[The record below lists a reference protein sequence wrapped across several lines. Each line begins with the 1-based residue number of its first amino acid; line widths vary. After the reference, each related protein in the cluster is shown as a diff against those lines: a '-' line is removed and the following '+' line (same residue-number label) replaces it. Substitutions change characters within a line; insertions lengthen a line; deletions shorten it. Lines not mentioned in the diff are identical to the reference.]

1 MGGLCCGYRAIA
13 GVTRSDARVV
23 VGFGGFSFHDD
34 FSNFLQFSSETSGLP
49 KNRNMNKNPRV
60 SGGGLFTVI

>member
-1 MGGLCCGYRAIA
+1 MG
-13 GVTRSDARVV
+13 RSLLLL
-23 VGFGGFSFHDD
+23 FLGGFSFHDD

-60 SGGGLFTVI
+60 SGGGLFTVIQ

>member
-1 MGGLCCGYRAIA
+1 MSSAQHGE
-13 GVTRSDARVV
+13 VFVV
-23 VGFGGFSFHDD
+23 VVFGGFSFYDG

-60 SGGGLFTVI
+60 SGGGLFTVIEYLVD